1 MHFWHLSFKV
11 SNLNQLATRTR
22 RFFAAILDIFMLV
35 IATTFVLLV
44 SGLLETAEAYRHEY
58 GVTLRILAAGTIAYL
73 VLNGY
78 LLVRRSQTIGKWAL
92 GLVVINSGSQSRAEA
107 WRVLVRAIMNP
118 CFYGV
123 IGGVFAYL
131 IFLDPVS
138 IFLKQ
143 RRCLHDWIFQT
154 DVIRINRESN

>member
-58 GVTLRILAAGTIAYL
+58 GVTLRILAAGTIAY
-73 VLNGY
+73 
-78 LLVRRSQTIGKWAL
+78 
-92 GLVVINSGSQSRAEA
+92 
-107 WRVLVRAIMNP
+107 
-118 CFYGV
+118 
-123 IGGVFAYL
+123 
-131 IFLDPVS
+131 
-138 IFLKQ
+138 
-143 RRCLHDWIFQT
+143 
-154 DVIRINRESN
+154 SNHR